1 MRYNRGLIFSTVV
14 MSLLA
19 TGCVKPTEQVSVS
32 APATGSGSTVVYN
45 DPAMGTYDTQ
55 PVGSVVY
62 ENSTPIIY
70 EDPATTS
77 SSTVYGEVVSDNTVI
92 STGHYEPAIGT
103 PSPVSAPSS
112 GPYSDPY
119 SSGTSTGGGEIY
131 SDPYGSSTT
140 SAPYPSSTTTSSS
153 QPYTTEGSYSTSG
166 RGGIHLQIAAL
177 KDYFAAEE
185 FKNSLSLDPKYSAYV
200 KKGAMNKVIVTG
212 IPSRAEAKRL
222 AANRFPGA
230 FIVGGS
236 ETSGGGSHSSP
247 SYTSSSTTSAPYSG
261 STSSSTSG
269 ANNGIGVQIGAFST
283 REAARNAAEKASG
296 RYTTLVKKAQVRG
309 KTWYKAILVGFSS
322 KQEARSAIAS
332 GQFGSAFLVT
342 NAYK

>member
-1 MRYNRGLIFSTVV
+1 MRYNRGLLFSTVV
-14 MSLLA
+14 ISLLA

-32 APATGSGSTVVYN
+32 APATGIGSTVVYN

-55 PVGSVVY
+55 AAGTVIY
-62 ENSTPIIY
+62 ENSAPIIY
-70 EDPATTS
+70 EDPASTS
-77 SSTVYGEVVSDNTVI
+77 SSTVYGESVSDGTVI
-92 STGHYEPAIGT
+92 STGHYEPAVGSPT
-103 PSPVSAPSS
+103 PASSS

-119 SSGTSTGGGEIY
+119 SSGGTSGGGEIY
-131 SDPYGSSTT
+131 SDPYGSS
-140 SAPYPSSTTTSSS
+140 SSSSNPYDSVSSGGSSSS
-153 QPYTTEGSYSTSG
+153 QPYTIEGSYSSG
-166 RGGIHLQIAAL
+166 GGGIHLQIAAL

-200 KKGAMNKVIVTG
+200 KKGPINKVIVTG

-236 ETSGGGSHSSP
+236 ETSGGGS
-247 SYTSSSTTSAPYSG
+247 YSSSSTSAPYSPPV
-261 STSSSTSG
+261 SSGASGALG
-269 ANNGIGVQIGAFST
+269 ANNGIGVQVGAFST
-283 REAARNAAEKASG
+283 REAARNAAERAGG
-296 RYTTLVKKAQVRG
+296 RYTALVKTAQVRG
-309 KTWYKAILVGFSS
+309 KTWYKAILIGFST

-332 GQFGSAFLVT
+332 GQFGDAFLVT